1 MWFNSPAR
9 FFEGD
14 RLTPENRQ
22 RFLRMAH
29 ELAKEK
35 LTTAQTELR
44 AVYEPLAKKAGLDF
58 GQILPLE
65 DLKPIGPGPNVS
77 KFEKLLDKK

>member
-1 MWFNSPAR
+1 MTEKRENIQAAQGQLQIWFNSPAS

-14 RLTPENRQ
+14 RLTKENRP
-22 RFLRMAH
+22 RFLRMAY

-44 AVYEPLAKKAGLDF
+44 AVYEPLAKESRSRL
-58 GQILPLE
+58 
-65 DLKPIGPGPNVS
+65 
-77 KFEKLLDKK
+77 